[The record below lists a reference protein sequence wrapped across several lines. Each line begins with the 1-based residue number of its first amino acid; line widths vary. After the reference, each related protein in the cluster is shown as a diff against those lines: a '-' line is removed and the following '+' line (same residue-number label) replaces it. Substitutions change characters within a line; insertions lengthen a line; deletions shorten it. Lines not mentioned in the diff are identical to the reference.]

1 MLEHFFG
8 SRTRVKLLN
17 LFFREPE
24 KAFYVRELARMVE
37 VQLNAVRR
45 ELANLE
51 KMGVVGPVTLA
62 SGGEVRGTERSKFY
76 QLKQDFVL
84 LDELQTFLNKSQL
97 LEQKVYLDR
106 IKNQGGMISLLI
118 LSGLFV
124 HNDKSPTDMLL
135 VGNIKTDMID
145 EVLAEF
151 EKSLDRSI
159 RYTVMDDKEFMDRK
173 DLGDVFLYSI
183 LDNRHIKVVDNLKN
197 R

>member
-17 LFFREPE
+17 LFFREPD
-24 KAFYVRELARMVE
+24 KAFFVRELARMIQ

-51 KMGVVGPVTLA
+51 KMGVIGLVILA
-62 SGGEVRGTERSKFY
+62 PGGEVRGTERSKFY
-76 QLKQDFVL
+76 QLKQDFL
-84 LDELQTFLNKSQL
+84 LLEELRTFLNKSQL

-106 IKNQGGMISLLI
+106 IKNQGGVIGLLV

-124 HNDKSPTDMLL
+124 HNDKAPTDMLL
-135 VGNIKTDMID
+135 VGNVKTEAID
-145 EVLAEF
+145 EVLRDF
-151 EKSLDRSI
+151 EKSLEQPI
-159 RYTVMDDKEFMDRK
+159 RYTVMDEKEFSDRK

-183 LDNRHIKVVDNLKN
+183 LDNRHIKVVDNLKK
-197 R
+197 

>member
-24 KAFYVRELARMVE
+24 KAFYVRELARMVQ

-51 KMGVVGPVTLA
+51 KMGVIGPVALVA
-62 SGGEVRGTERSKFY
+62 GQEVRGTERSKFY
-76 QLKQDFVL
+76 QLKQDFL
-84 LDELQTFLNKSQL
+84 LLEELQTFLNKSQL
-97 LEQKVYLDR
+97 LEQKAYLDR
-106 IKNQGGMISLLI
+106 IKNHGGMINLLI

-124 HNDKSPTDMLL
+124 HNDKAPTDMLL
-135 VGNIKTDMID
+135 VGNIKTDLVD
-145 EVLAEF
+145 EVLEEF
-151 EKSLDRSI
+151 EKSLEQPI
-159 RYTVMDDKEFMDRK
+159 RYTVMDDREFRDRK

-183 LDNRHIKVVDNLKN
+183 LDNRHIKVVGSL

>member
-62 SGGEVRGTERSKFY
+62 SGGEVRGTERSKLY